1 MFSSQHHT
9 SCISSCDDDGY
20 DFTKSNNAGRWKG
33 LFIPSLKKVLEQVHP
48 RLSAKEDALLFV
60 ETLCLRILAM
70 LCAKP
75 LPHTVQDVEEKV
87 NKSFPSP
94 IDQWALNEAKETVS
108 SKKKKCVLPT
118 DRVHSMLQKDVL
130 QYKID
135 SNVSVFLVA
144 ILEYIS
150 ADILNLAGN
159 YVLKIKH
166 LEITKEDIEVAMC
179 ADKVLMDMFSQND
192 MKSSTLA
199 NTLPTLPAQR
209 ASTTYEEV
217 VKDLINDE
225 KQYQRDL
232 HMIIRVF
239 REELAK
245 IVRDPKDLDPIF
257 SNIMDIY
264 EVTVTLLGSLEDVIE
279 MAQEQSTPCVGSCF
293 EELAEGEELHVYSKY
308 ANEVTSQRSKDALQT
323 LLTKPD
329 AMSLMSAGHGFRD
342 AVKYYLPKLL
352 LVPVSHAFVYFDYI
366 NVLRELSRSEDDIE
380 SFKQVQ
386 GLLYPLQS
394 ELENILGSLPKET
407 HVPLSSRARRQL
419 AIERTRELQNSVEHW
434 DKDVGQNCNEF
445 IRDDCLGKLGSGKRI
460 AERKVYLFDGLMVLC
475 KANTKRQVASNGAPS
490 FDYRV
495 KEKFFMRRV
504 EINDRADT
512 DELKH
517 SFEIAPRVQPPV
529 ILTARNALH
538 KNDWMADLIMV
549 NTKSMLDRILD
560 SILLDIEKKH
570 PLRMPSPDIYKF
582 AEPDSPNN
590 IVLEE
595 RESAGVPQIKGATLY
610 KLIERLTYHI
620 YADPMF
626 VRTFLT
632 TYRYF
637 CTPQNLLT
645 LLIERFNIPDPS
657 LVYQDSVQG
666 TDKDTLSCDTDKL
679 HKNSQR
685 EDWKRYRKE
694 YVQPVQFRVLN
705 VLRHW
710 VDHHFYDFEKDPTL
724 LEELETFLGLVNG
737 KSMRKWVDSVLKIVQ
752 RKNDQEQSHKPIT
765 FAYGHSPPPIEYH
778 LNVPDSEIN
787 LLTLHPLELA
797 RQLTLLEFELYKNV
811 KPSELVGSPW
821 TKKDKDVKS
830 PNLLKIMKH
839 TTNVTRWI
847 EKSITEA
854 ENFEERV
861 AIVARA
867 IEVMMVMLELNNF
880 NGILSI
886 SAAMGSASV
895 YRLKLTFQGLPAR
908 YEKFL
913 EECWEPN
920 DGRLKKYQ
928 ERLRSINPPCVPFF
942 GRYLTNI
949 LHLEEGN
956 PDFLPNTELINF
968 SKRRKVSEIIGEI
981 LLYQNQPYCLSV
993 DTKIRNFLEN
1003 LDPFKGMTDTEIS
1016 NYLYHASLRIE
1027 PRGCKQVPK
1036 FPRKWASITLKSP
1049 GIKPRRQNQTSNNN
1063 SISNSSTSGNS
1074 LLQATSIFGSRA
1086 ASHSSNTI
1094 ESSHTVADSGN
1105 VNTLLDQHSPISC
1118 ISNTST
1124 CSPNT
1129 SVNTTERNGETQMW
1143 STNTLGRSA
1152 GAVGTGHQ
1160 STEILTKNEFQYSNG
1175 EDDGQQQH
1183 SSVVP
1188 QLPKKSHA
1196 LLSSTS
1202 AGPNTWSSL
1211 GGENAISG
1219 SGSACAHTQKTS
1231 STSFTPSFVET
1242 PPTRLEN
1249 VWNLSDDMYVGM
1261 HQSPHHQQH
1270 QRHNST
1276 ITNNMV
1282 VTEQG
1287 SGEAP
1292 LPSPLPRVVISPR
1305 SDVNSA
1311 TSTRTPFQNTPPSH
1325 SQKFS
1330 SNHFSPTTIGAG
1342 AAATYVGSGSPQ
1354 LPDAAPGNS
1363 PLPVSPHVN
1372 VPSPLSTEYRSVP
1385 PPLPP
1390 RRKERSESCA
1400 DLAQKRQ
1407 APDAPTL
1414 PPRDGELSPPP
1425 IPPRLHYSIGAYPRS
1440 QTNDI
1445 NNGSGNL
1452 LLPHTSSIMI
1462 RRNLAIEKR
1471 SSTEAKCSS
1480 SKSSTGSV
1488 TVPATAAEAMSLNTT
1503 NETSSLSSLLTTN
1516 SSQGPP
1522 YPQHIL
1528 PTITAAVA
1536 AAAASHL
1543 NAGGT
1548 SISMPNWDEQAISPA
1563 LSSSTTTS
1571 PMTPMTPI
1579 SPHIPS
1585 AGMQQQSTDLHS
1597 NAVAPPPPPY
1607 HRYKSAAISGHVSS
1621 SSMNPYASAMAHY
1634 QQQQQFQHHHHD
1646 QRFPPPLVSSS
1657 ALPAKSS
1664 PKEIFPITEGTPKL
1678 PPKPSLSGN
1687 FYNSSDKG
1695 TMFPYPSTNQD

>member
-1 MFSSQHHT
+1 MFSSPHV
-9 SCISSCDDDGY
+9 SSSSCDDDGY
-20 DFTKSNNAGRWKG
+20 DFTKSENAGRWKG
-33 LFIPSLKKVLEQVHP
+33 LFIPSLRKVLEQVHP

-75 LPHTVQDVEEKV
+75 LPHTVQDVEEKAK
-87 NKSFPSP
+87 KSFPYP
-94 IDQWALNEAKETVS
+94 IDQWALNEARETVS

-159 YVLKIKH
+159 YVRKIKH

-179 ADKVLMDMFSQND
+179 ADKVLMDMFYQND
-192 MKSSTLA
+192 MKSSNLA
-199 NTLPTLPAQR
+199 NNLPTLPAQR

-245 IVRDPKDLDPIF
+245 IVRDPRELEPIF

-264 EVTVTLLGSLEDVIE
+264 EVTATLLSSLEDVIE
-279 MAQEQSTPCVGSCF
+279 MSQEQGAPCVGSCF

-308 ANEVTSQRSKDALQT
+308 ANEVTSLKSKEALQT
-323 LLTKPD
+323 LLAKPD

-386 GLLYPLQS
+386 GLLCPLQS
-394 ELENILGSLPKET
+394 ELESILGSLPKET

-419 AIERTRELQNSVEHW
+419 AIEWTRELQNTVEHW

-445 IRDDCLGKLGSGKRI
+445 IREDFLGKMGSGKRI
-460 AERKVYLFDGLMVLC
+460 AERKVYLFDGLMILC
-475 KANTKRQVASNGAPS
+475 KANTKRQATSNGAPS
-490 FDYRV
+490 FEYRV

-517 SFEIAPRVQPPV
+517 SFEIAPRIQPPV
-529 ILTARNALH
+529 ILTARNAQH

-549 NTKSMLDRILD
+549 NTKSMLDRILE
-560 SILLDIEKKH
+560 SILTDIEKKH
-570 PLRMPSPDIYKF
+570 PLRMPSPELYKF
-582 AEPDSPNN
+582 AEPDSPEN

-595 RESAGVPQIKGATLY
+595 RDSAGVPQIKGATLN
-610 KLIERLTYHI
+610 KLIERLTFHI

-637 CTPQNLLT
+637 CTPRNLLS
-645 LLIERFNIPDPS
+645 LLLERFNIPDPS
-657 LVYQDSVQG
+657 LVYPDNVQG
-666 TDKDTLSCDTDKL
+666 TDKEALNCDTDKL

-694 YVQPVQFRVLN
+694 FAQPVQFRVLN

-724 LEELETFLGLVNG
+724 LEELEKFLELVNNG

-752 RKNDQEQSHKPIT
+752 RKNDQEESHKPIT
-765 FAYGHSPPPIEYH
+765 FAYGHSPPPIEHH
-778 LNVPDSEIN
+778 LDVSDSEIN

-821 TKKDKDVKS
+821 TKKDKDVES

-854 ENFEERV
+854 ENYEERV

-956 PDFLPNTELINF
+956 PDFLPNTQLINF

-993 DTKIRNFLEN
+993 DLKIRNFLEN

-1016 NYLYHASLRIE
+1016 NYLYNASLRIE
-1027 PRGCKQVPK
+1027 PRGCKQAPK

-1049 GIKPRRQNQTSNNN
+1049 GIKPRRQNHTSNNN
-1063 SISNSSTSGNS
+1063 SLSSSNTSGNS
-1074 LLQATSIFGSRA
+1074 LLQASSIFGVRST
-1086 ASHSSNTI
+1086 SHASSNAA
-1094 ESSHTVADSGN
+1094 ESGSSHTVSGSGSGG
-1105 VNTLLDQHSPISC
+1105 TLVDQHSPS
-1118 ISNTST
+1118 SNVSHASASHSNANSQTASANTSA
-1124 CSPNT
+1124 N
-1129 SVNTTERNGETQMW
+1129 VADRNGEPQTLSHN
-1143 STNTLGRSA
+1143 STSTGGGHA
-1152 GAVGTGHQ
+1152 GHGTE
-1160 STEILTKNEFQYSNG
+1160 SVTKNEFQYSNG
-1175 EDDGQQQH
+1175 EDGGAQ
-1183 SSVVP
+1183 SAAP
-1188 QLPKKSHA
+1188 QLPKKSN
-1196 LLSSTS
+1196 SS
-1202 AGPNTWSSL
+1202 AGPNAWS
-1211 GGENAISG
+1211 GESFATG
-1219 SGSACAHTQKTS
+1219 ACTSTEKTS
-1231 STSFTPSFVET
+1231 YTPSFIDT
-1242 PPTRLEN
+1242 PPTRVDN
-1249 VWNLSDDMYVGM
+1249 VWNLPDEMLGTN
-1261 HQSPHHQQH
+1261 QSPHQHQQ
-1270 QRHNST
+1270 QQKHNSSGS
-1276 ITNNMV
+1276 NA
-1282 VTEQG
+1282 VTSEQIG
-1287 SGEAP
+1287 GEP
-1292 LPSPLPRVVISPR
+1292 SLTSPLPRVVISPR
-1305 SDVNSA
+1305 TDPA
-1311 TSTRTPFQNTPPSH
+1311 STRTPFQNAPSH
-1325 SQKFS
+1325 PHKFS
-1330 SNHFSPTTIGAG
+1330 CNHFSPTNTGTTGNVAFV
-1342 AAATYVGSGSPQ
+1342 ASASPQ
-1354 LPDAAPGNS
+1354 LPDIESGNS

-1390 RRKERSESCA
+1390 RRKERTESCA

-1425 IPPRLHYSIGAYPRS
+1425 IPPRLHHSIGTYPRS
-1440 QTNDI
+1440 QTNEF
-1445 NNGSGNL
+1445 SGRSNL
-1452 LLPHTSSIMI
+1452 LLPNTSSIMI

-1471 SSTEAKCSS
+1471 SSTGASS
-1480 SKSSTGSV
+1480 GVASASI
-1488 TVPATAAEAMSLNTT
+1488 AIAAMTLHSAS
-1503 NETSSLSSLLTTN
+1503 ETPSLTTN
-1516 SSQGPP
+1516 PPQCPP
-1522 YPQHIL
+1522 YPPFPL
-1528 PTITAAVA
+1528 PTI
-1536 AAAASHL
+1536 AASHHTI
-1543 NAGGT
+1543 GT
-1548 SISMPNWDEQAISPA
+1548 SMSVSTWDDQAISPA

-1579 SPHIPS
+1579 SPHIPTGVGQVS
-1585 AGMQQQSTDLHS
+1585 DLHS
-1597 NAVAPPPPPY
+1597 AVAPPY
-1607 HRYKSAAISGHVSS
+1607 HRYKSAAIALTAGGATSI
-1621 SSMNPYASAMAHY
+1621 NPYGTTMT
-1634 QQQQQFQHHHHD
+1634 QQHE
-1646 QRFPPPLVSSS
+1646 QRFPQPSLGSS

-1664 PKEIFPITEGTPKL
+1664 PKDFFPITEGTPKL

>member
-1 MFSSQHHT
+1 MFSSQHAC
-9 SCISSCDDDGY
+9 SSSCDDDGY
-20 DFTKSNNAGRWKG
+20 DFTKSENAGRWKG
-33 LFIPSLKKVLEQVHP
+33 LFIPSLRKVLEQVHP

-75 LPHTVQDVEEKV
+75 LPHTVQDVEEKAK
-87 NKSFPSP
+87 KSFPYP
-94 IDQWALNEAKETVS
+94 IDQWALNEARETVS

-159 YVLKIKH
+159 YVRKIKH

-179 ADKVLMDMFSQND
+179 ADKVLMDMFYQND
-192 MKSSTLA
+192 MKSSNLA
-199 NTLPTLPAQR
+199 ITLPTLPAQR

-245 IVRDPKDLDPIF
+245 IVRDPRELEPIF

-279 MAQEQSTPCVGSCF
+279 MSQEQSTPCVGSCF

-308 ANEVTSQRSKDALQT
+308 ANEVTSQKSKDALQN
-323 LLTKPD
+323 LLAKPD

-386 GLLYPLQS
+386 GLLCPLQS
-394 ELENILGSLPKET
+394 ELESILGSLPKET

-419 AIERTRELQNSVEHW
+419 AIERTRELQNTVEHW

-445 IRDDCLGKLGSGKRI
+445 IRDDFLGKLGSGKRI

-475 KANTKRQVASNGAPS
+475 KANTKRQATSNGAPC
-490 FDYRV
+490 FEYRV

-504 EINDRADT
+504 EISDRTDT

-517 SFEIAPRVQPPV
+517 SFEIAPRVQPPI
-529 ILTARNALH
+529 ILTARNAQH

-582 AEPDSPNN
+582 AEPDSPDN

-595 RESAGVPQIKGATLY
+595 RESASVPQIKGATLD

-637 CTPQNLLT
+637 CTPRNLLS
-645 LLIERFNIPDPS
+645 LLIERFHIPDPS
-657 LVYQDSVQG
+657 LVYQDNVQG
-666 TDKDTLSCDTDKL
+666 VDKDALNCDTDKL

-724 LEELETFLGLVNG
+724 LDELEKFLGLVNG

-765 FAYGHSPPPIEYH
+765 FAYGHSPPPIEHH

-854 ENFEERV
+854 ENYEERV

-993 DTKIRNFLEN
+993 DSKIRNFLEN

-1027 PRGCKQVPK
+1027 PRGCKQAPK

-1049 GIKPRRQNQTSNNN
+1049 GIKPRRQNNTSN
-1063 SISNSSTSGNS
+1063 SNSVSTGSVSGNS
-1074 LLQATSIFGSRA
+1074 LLQASSIFGTRGTT
-1086 ASHSSNTI
+1086 HSSSNAVESTI
-1094 ESSHTVADSGN
+1094 QAVSGSGSAAIIGGG
-1105 VNTLLDQHSPISC
+1105 TLGDQHSPISY
-1118 ISNTST
+1118 ISHTST
-1124 CSPNT
+1124 SAQTTTAANT
-1129 SVNTTERNGETQMW
+1129 IGVNLPERNGEAQMW
-1143 STNTLGRSA
+1143 AHNAPGGGGAHAGHGTESA
-1152 GAVGTGHQ
+1152 HKT
-1160 STEILTKNEFQYSNG
+1160 EFQYSNG
-1175 EDDGQQQH
+1175 EDGGGH
-1183 SSVVP
+1183 SAAP
-1188 QLPKKSHA
+1188 QLPKKSI
-1196 LLSSTS
+1196 SSS
-1202 AGPNTWSSL
+1202 AGPNAWS
-1211 GGENAISG
+1211 GGESVLTG
-1219 SGSACAHTQKTS
+1219 VGACAS
-1231 STSFTPSFVET
+1231 SAEKMSYTPIDT

-1249 VWNLSDDMYVGM
+1249 IWHMSDEIYGA
-1261 HQSPHHQQH
+1261 HHSPHQHQQK
-1270 QRHNST
+1270 HNRSNSNSSNAAAAVSEK
-1276 ITNNMV
+1276 I
-1282 VTEQG
+1282 G
-1287 SGEAP
+1287 GEPP
-1292 LPSPLPRVVISPR
+1292 LTSPLPRVVISPR
-1305 SDVNSA
+1305 TDVGS
-1311 TSTRTPFQNTPPSH
+1311 TSTRTPFQNAPSH
-1325 SQKFS
+1325 PHKFS
-1330 SNHFSPTTIGAG
+1330 TNHFSPTNAG
-1342 AAATYVGSGSPQ
+1342 TPGSAAHVSNASPQ
-1354 LPDAAPGNS
+1354 LPDIESGNS

-1390 RRKERSESCA
+1390 RRKERTESCA

-1425 IPPRLHYSIGAYPRS
+1425 IPPRLHQSIGTYPRS
-1440 QTNDI
+1440 YTNEF
-1445 NNGSGNL
+1445 NGRSNL
-1452 LLPHTSSIMI
+1452 LLPNTSSIMI

-1471 SSTEAKCSS
+1471 SSSS
-1480 SKSSTGSV
+1480 SSSASASGSGV
-1488 TVPATAAEAMSLNTT
+1488 ASSSISTAAAASAAMSLHSATAT
-1503 NETSSLSSLLTTN
+1503 DGSSLASSSVTTN
-1516 SSQGPP
+1516 SSQCPP
-1522 YPQHIL
+1522 SYPPFPP
-1528 PTITAAVA
+1528 PTI
-1536 AAAASHL
+1536 AASHF
-1543 NAGGT
+1543 NAGT
-1548 SISMPNWDEQAISPA
+1548 SISVSTWDDQAISPA

-1579 SPHIPS
+1579 SPHIPTGGVQVS
-1585 AGMQQQSTDLHS
+1585 DLHGTI
-1597 NAVAPPPPPY
+1597 APPY
-1607 HRYKSAAISGHVSS
+1607 HHRYKSAAIAQTSGLPSS
-1621 SSMNPYASAMAHY
+1621 INSYTTAMT
-1634 QQQQQFQHHHHD
+1634 QQQQHE
-1646 QRFPPPLVSSS
+1646 QRFPPPSLVSSS
-1657 ALPAKSS
+1657 ALTAKSS
-1664 PKEIFPITEGTPKL
+1664 PKEFFPITEGTPKL

>member
-1 MFSSQHHT
+1 MFSSQHA
-9 SCISSCDDDGY
+9 CSSNCDDDGY
-20 DFTKSNNAGRWKG
+20 DFTKSENAGRWKG
-33 LFIPSLKKVLEQVHP
+33 LFIPSLRKVLEQVHP

-75 LPHTVQDVEEKV
+75 LPHTVQDVEEKAK
-87 NKSFPSP
+87 KSFPYP
-94 IDQWALNEAKETVS
+94 IDQWALSEARETVS

-118 DRVHSMLQKDVL
+118 DRVHTMLQKDVL
-130 QYKID
+130 LYKID

-150 ADILNLAGN
+150 ADILKLAGN
-159 YVLKIKH
+159 YVRKIKH
-166 LEITKEDIEVAMC
+166 VEITKEDIEVAMC
-179 ADKVLMDMFSQND
+179 ADKVLTDLFSPNE
-192 MKSSTLA
+192 MKSSSLA
-199 NTLPTLPAQR
+199 ITLPTLPAQR

-245 IVRDPKDLDPIF
+245 IVRDPKELEPIF
-257 SNIMDIY
+257 SNIIDIY

-279 MAQEQSTPCVGSCF
+279 MSQEQSTPCVGSCF

-308 ANEVTSQRSKDALQT
+308 ANEVTSPKSKEALQT
-323 LLTKPD
+323 LLARTD
-329 AMSLMSAGHGFRD
+329 AKSLMSAGHGFRD

-386 GLLYPLQS
+386 GLLCPLQS
-394 ELENILGSLPKET
+394 ELESILGSLPKET

-445 IRDDCLGKLGSGKRI
+445 IRDDFLGKLGSGKRI

-475 KANTKRQVASNGAPS
+475 KANTKRQATSNGAPY

-517 SFEIAPRVQPPV
+517 SFEIEPRVQPPV
-529 ILTARNALH
+529 ILTARNAQH

-570 PLRMPSPDIYKF
+570 PLRMPSPEIYKF
-582 AEPDSPNN
+582 AEPDSPEN

-637 CTPQNLLT
+637 CTPRNLLT

-657 LVYQDSVQG
+657 LVYQDNVQG
-666 TDKDTLSCDTDKL
+666 NDKDTLNCDTDKL

-685 EDWKRYRKE
+685 EDYKRYRKE

-724 LEELETFLGLVNG
+724 LEELEKFLGLVNG

-765 FAYGHSPPPIEYH
+765 FAYGNSPPPIEHH
-778 LNVPDSEIN
+778 LNVPESEIN

-854 ENFEERV
+854 ENYEERV

-886 SAAMGSASV
+886 TAAMGSASV

-1027 PRGCKQVPK
+1027 PRGCKQAPK
-1036 FPRKWASITLKSP
+1036 FPRKWAAITLKSP
-1049 GIKPRRQNQTSNNN
+1049 GIKPRRQNNTSHNN
-1063 SISNSSTSGNS
+1063 SVGGGNVSGNS
-1074 LLQATSIFGSRA
+1074 LLQASSIFGGRNS
-1086 ASHSSNTI
+1086 SHSS
-1094 ESSHTVADSGN
+1094 SSNMSTGA
-1105 VNTLLDQHSPISC
+1105 LADQHSPISYNSHVSTHTHANANTNAQTC
-1118 ISNTST
+1118 ATST
-1124 CSPNT
+1124 HT
-1129 SVNTTERNGETQMW
+1129 LERNGEAQLWTH
-1143 STNTLGRSA
+1143 NAIGGGHA
-1152 GAVGTGHQ
+1152 GHGTEAVV
-1160 STEILTKNEFQYSNG
+1160 KNEFQYPNG
-1175 EDDGQQQH
+1175 EDGAH
-1183 SSVVP
+1183 TTAP
-1188 QLPKKSHA
+1188 QLPKKSNSSI
-1196 LLSSTS
+1196 SSTS
-1202 AGPNTWSSL
+1202 AGPNAWS
-1211 GGENAISG
+1211 GETG
-1219 SGSACAHTQKTS
+1219 ACASGTEK
-1231 STSFTPSFVET
+1231 TSFTPSFGE
-1242 PPTRLEN
+1242 PASTRLDN
-1249 VWNLSDDMYVGM
+1249 VWNSIDGLYVT
-1261 HQSPHHQQH
+1261 HQSPHKQPIK
-1270 QRHNST
+1270 HNTVLS
-1276 ITNNMV
+1276 
-1282 VTEQG
+1282 EHA
-1287 SGEAP
+1287 GEETTQS
-1292 LPSPLPRVVISPR
+1292 SPLLRVVSPGT
-1305 SDVNSA
+1305 DVN
-1311 TSTRTPFQNTPPSH
+1311 TTNTRTPFQNAPPH
-1325 SQKFS
+1325 PHKFS
-1330 SNHFSPTTIGAG
+1330 SNHFSPTNTGTSVSVA
-1342 AAATYVGSGSPQ
+1342 YVGSASPQ
-1354 LPDAAPGNS
+1354 MPDIESGNS

-1372 VPSPLSTEYRSVP
+1372 VPSPLTTEYRSVP

-1390 RRKERSESCA
+1390 RRKERTESCA

-1425 IPPRLHYSIGAYPRS
+1425 IPPRLHFSVAPCHRS
-1440 QTNDI
+1440 HTNEF
-1445 NNGSGNL
+1445 NGRSNL
-1452 LLPHTSSIMI
+1452 LLPNTSSIMI
-1462 RRNLAIEKR
+1462 RRNLASEKR
-1471 SSTEAKCSS
+1471 SSTGANSG
-1480 SKSSTGSV
+1480 TQSV
-1488 TVPATAAEAMSLNTT
+1488 SMNTSATMALHAATETT
-1503 NETSSLSSLLTTN
+1503 SLSYSLTRN
-1516 SSQGPP
+1516 QSQCPS
-1522 YPQHIL
+1522 YPQFSQ
-1528 PTITAAVA
+1528 PANAAC
-1536 AAAASHL
+1536 HL
-1543 NAGGT
+1543 NAGT
-1548 SISMPNWDEQAISPA
+1548 SISVSTWDDQAISPA

-1579 SPHIPS
+1579 SPHIP
-1585 AGMQQQSTDLHS
+1585 AGGVQVSDTYS
-1597 NAVAPPPPPY
+1597 SVAPPY
-1607 HRYKSAAISGHVSS
+1607 HRYKSTAIAQHATGVSTS
-1621 SSMNPYASAMAHY
+1621 INPYTTAMVHH
-1634 QQQQQFQHHHHD
+1634 QQQQQQQQQHHHHE
-1646 QRFPPPLVSSS
+1646 QRFPQPIVSS

-1664 PKEIFPITEGTPKL
+1664 PKDFFPITEGTPKL

>member
-1 MFSSQHHT
+1 MFSSQHA
-9 SCISSCDDDGY
+9 CSSNCDDDGY
-20 DFTKSNNAGRWKG
+20 DFTKSENAGRWKG
-33 LFIPSLKKVLEQVHP
+33 LFIPSLRKVLEQVHP

-75 LPHTVQDVEEKV
+75 LPHTVQDVEEKAK
-87 NKSFPSP
+87 KSFPYP
-94 IDQWALNEAKETVS
+94 IDQWALNEARETVA

-159 YVLKIKH
+159 YVRKIKH

-179 ADKVLMDMFSQND
+179 ADKVLTDMFSQNE

-199 NTLPTLPAQR
+199 ITLPTLPAQR

-245 IVRDPKDLDPIF
+245 IVRDPKELEPIF

-279 MAQEQSTPCVGSCF
+279 MSQEQATPCVGSCF

-308 ANEVTSQRSKDALQT
+308 ANEVTSPKSKEALQT
-323 LLTKPD
+323 LLARTD
-329 AMSLMSAGHGFRD
+329 AKSLMSAGHGFRD

-386 GLLYPLQS
+386 GLLCPLQS
-394 ELENILGSLPKET
+394 ELESILGSLPKET

-419 AIERTRELQNSVEHW
+419 AIERTRELQTSVEHW

-445 IRDDCLGKLGSGKRI
+445 IRDDFLGKLGSGKRV

-475 KANTKRQVASNGAPS
+475 KANTKRQVTSNGQPC

-517 SFEIAPRVQPPV
+517 SFEIAPREQPPV
-529 ILTARNALH
+529 ILIARNAQH

-570 PLRMPSPDIYKF
+570 PLRMPSPDLYKF
-582 AEPDSPNN
+582 AEPDSPEN

-637 CTPQNLLT
+637 CTPRNLLT

-657 LVYQDSVQG
+657 LVYQDNAQG
-666 TDKDTLSCDTDKL
+666 VDKDALNCDTDKL

-724 LEELETFLGLVNG
+724 LEELEKFLGMVNG

-765 FAYGHSPPPIEYH
+765 FAYGNSPPPIEHH
-778 LNVPDSEIN
+778 LNVPESEIT

-847 EKSITEA
+847 EKSIIDA

-861 AIVARA
+861 AAVARA

-886 SAAMGSASV
+886 TAAMGSASV

-1003 LDPFKGMTDTEIS
+1003 LDPFKGMIDTEIS
-1016 NYLYHASLRIE
+1016 NYLYNESLRIE
-1027 PRGCKQVPK
+1027 PRGCKQAPK

-1049 GIKPRRQNQTSNNN
+1049 GIKPRRQNNTSHNN
-1063 SISNSSTSGNS
+1063 SAGGSGVSGNS
-1074 LLQATSIFGSRA
+1074 LLQATSIFGTRSTSHGSNVSETGNSVSNSGSNA
-1086 ASHSSNTI
+1086 AL
-1094 ESSHTVADSGN
+1094 V
-1105 VNTLLDQHSPISC
+1105 DQHSPISYNANA
-1118 ISNTST
+1118 NTSQSHT
-1124 CSPNT
+1124 NSQNLTT
-1129 SVNTTERNGETQMW
+1129 SVNTLERNGEAQMYA
-1143 STNTLGRSA
+1143 TNTISSGHA
-1152 GAVGTGHQ
+1152 GHAGTE
-1160 STEILTKNEFQYSNG
+1160 SMVKNEFQYSNG
-1175 EDDGQQQH
+1175 EDGSGH
-1183 SSVVP
+1183 TATSTPAPAP
-1188 QLPKKSHA
+1188 QLPKKSNSSIS
-1196 LLSSTS
+1196 SSTS
-1202 AGPNTWSSL
+1202 AGPNAWS
-1211 GGENAISG
+1211 GENVISG
-1219 SGSACAHTQKTS
+1219 ACAS
-1231 STSFTPSFVET
+1231 TPSFVDT
-1242 PPTRLEN
+1242 PPTRLDSI
-1249 VWNLSDDMYVGM
+1249 WNTFDGTYIT
-1261 HQSPHHQQH
+1261 HQSPHKQQL
-1270 QRHNST
+1270 RNNSSSSS
-1276 ITNNMV
+1276 NM
-1282 VTEQG
+1282 TMRNDYTADEP
-1287 SGEAP
+1287 P
-1292 LPSPLPRVVISPR
+1292 LPSPLLRVVSPGTEEH
-1305 SDVNSA
+1305 N
-1311 TSTRTPFQNTPPSH
+1311 TSTRTPFQNAPSLPH
-1325 SQKFS
+1325 KFS
-1330 SNHFSPTTIGAG
+1330 SNHFSPTNSGACVSLG
-1342 AAATYVGSGSPQ
+1342 YVSNASPQ
-1354 LPDAAPGNS
+1354 LPDLDTGNS

-1372 VPSPLSTEYRSVP
+1372 VPPPLTNEYRSVP

-1390 RRKERSESCA
+1390 RRKERTESCA

-1425 IPPRLHYSIGAYPRS
+1425 IPPRLHHSIGTYPRS
-1440 QTNDI
+1440 QTNEF
-1445 NNGSGNL
+1445 NGRSNL
-1452 LLPHTSSIMI
+1452 LLPNTSSIMI
-1462 RRNLAIEKR
+1462 RRNLASEKR
-1471 SSTEAKCSS
+1471 SSTGGADSGAGAGASMNTPAMVLHSAIETTTALSS
-1480 SKSSTGSV
+1480 SSSST
-1488 TVPATAAEAMSLNTT
+1488 
-1503 NETSSLSSLLTTN
+1503 LTRN
-1516 SSQGPP
+1516 PP
-1522 YPQHIL
+1522 PCPSYPM
-1528 PTITAAVA
+1528 PTIV
-1536 AAAASHL
+1536 ASHL
-1543 NAGGT
+1543 NAGAPVSVST
-1548 SISMPNWDEQAISPA
+1548 LDEQAISPA

-1571 PMTPMTPI
+1571 PMTPMSPN
-1579 SPHIPS
+1579 SPHIPT
-1585 AGMQQQSTDLHS
+1585 AGVHTSDLHTTTV
-1597 NAVAPPPPPY
+1597 VAPSY
-1607 HRYKSAAISGHVSS
+1607 QRYKSAAISQGATGVSNAV
-1621 SSMNPYASAMAHY
+1621 NPYGAAAMAHY
-1634 QQQQQFQHHHHD
+1634 QQQQQQQQQHQHQHE
-1646 QRFPPPLVSSS
+1646 QRFAPPLVSS
-1657 ALPAKSS
+1657 ALPANSS
-1664 PKEIFPITEGTPKL
+1664 PNDLPITEGTPKL

-1687 FYNSSDKG
+1687 FCNSSDKG